1 MSKALILGTGLF
13 LLGQGLVW
21 FQTNSQLVWDWWKDK
36 PLIAAAV
43 FSLPISLAF
52 WYATKYVYEATGELW
67 TARYIAF
74 GVSYITFPLL
84 THYFLNES
92 MFTPKTLVC
101 TGLAVLIMG
110 IQFYWK

>member
-1 MSKALILGTGLF
+1 M
-13 LLGQGLVW
+13 
-21 FQTNSQLVWDWWKDK
+21 
-36 PLIAAAV
+36 AAAV
-43 FSLPISLAF
+43 FSLPIALAF

-74 GVSYITFPLL
+74 GVSYITFPFL

-92 MFTPKTLVC
+92 MLTPKTLVC
-101 TGLAVLIMG
+101 PNRTGKYAGLMILIVG